1 MVFFLNKDTDAYEV
15 SMFLLTARRIDS
27 SCEEE
32 EEVVSGLGSLS
43 GNMLLGDLIG
53 QEDGNS
59 SPRYRSRREASSH
72 L

>member
-32 EEVVSGLGSLS
+32 EVVLGLGSLS
-43 GNMLLGDLIG
+43 GNMLRGDLIG